1 MKIANKDT
9 DQQVFIIAEIGNNHE
24 GDIELAKKMIHEAAA
39 TGVDAV
45 KFQTFQS
52 EHYVSQKDE
61 ARFARLKGF
70 ELTPKHFQELA
81 EEAKKANIIFISTP
95 FDLGSVEVLEPLVEA
110 YKISSGDST
119 FYPLLELA
127 ASKGKP
133 MIVSTGLSTLE
144 EVSKVEDVVHAIW
157 EEKGINQELALLHCV
172 SSYPVPL
179 DQANL
184 NAIKTMREKFPK
196 CLIGYSDHTMGSE
209 AAIAAVAMGARIV
222 EKHFTLDKNYSDF
235 RDHQLSADPGEMTQ
249 LVKSIRAVEQMLG
262 SGEKMPQECE
272 KDVIE
277 KVRRTTVA
285 ASDFET
291 GHVLSEQDVT
301 WIRGKGG
308 VDPGQEKLLFGKVLR
323 MPLSLQEPIPSDAVE
338 QL

>member
-9 DQQVFIIAEIGNNHE
+9 NDQVFIIAEIGNNHE
-24 GDIELAKKMIHEAAA
+24 GDIDLAKKMIHEAAA

-52 EHYVSQKDE
+52 EHYVSTKDE
-61 ARFARLKGF
+61 ARFARLKQF
-70 ELTPKHFQELA
+70 ELSPDQFAELA
-81 EEAKKANIIFISTP
+81 KEAKEAGIIFISTP

-110 YKISSGDST
+110 YKVSSGDST
-119 FYPLLELA
+119 FYPLLEAVAL
-127 ASKGKP
+127 KGKP

-144 EVSKVEDVVHAIW
+144 EVAEIDRVVHAVW
-157 EEKGINQELALLHCV
+157 EANGIDQELALLHCV

-184 NAIKTMREKFPK
+184 NAIKTMQDSFTN

-235 RDHQLSADPGEMTQ
+235 RDHQLSADPVEMTQ

-262 SGEKMPQECE
+262 NGEKVPQECE
-272 KDVIE
+272 VDVIG
-277 KVRRTTVA
+277 KVRRSVVA
-285 ASDFET
+285 SGDFPA
-291 GHVLSEQDVT
+291 GHVIGEDDLT
-301 WIRGKGG
+301 WIRLSGG
-308 VDPGQEKLLFGKVLR
+308 TAPGQEATLLGKA
-323 MPLSLQEPIPSDAVE
+323 LSTPIKTQDLITTEMLEEV
-338 QL
+338 